1 MELTAA
7 RALCYLAACVADDKG
22 WKAARVY
29 VSMVKVQAPRV
40 ALKILDEAMQ
50 VHGAHGISQD
60 CRLSDEWMHV
70 RHVRFADGPDAV
82 HLREISRTEAR
93 RVPSALAVEISG
105 VNENIERYGKF
116 KQVRLE
122 QRRQQQRTQAAQQ
135 QKLQSRA
142 KL

>member
-1 MELTAA
+1 MKGIE
-7 RALCYLAACVADDKG
+7 RYLASGSVRGLGLGLAK
-22 WKAARVY
+22 RV
-29 VSMVKVQAPRV
+29 VDHFGLDTLRV
-40 ALKILDEAMQ
+40 LDEAIQ
-50 VHGAHGISQD
+50 VHGAHGLSQD
-60 CRLSDEWMHV
+60 CKLTDEYIHV

>member
-82 HLREISRTEAR
+82 HLREISKLELKKM
-93 RVPSALAVEISG
+93 PSELAVQVSG
-105 VNENIERYGKF
+105 TNHNIEKYGFF
-116 KQVRLE
+116 KHVPPPKARARL
-122 QRRQQQRTQAAQQ
+122 
-135 QKLQSRA
+135 
-142 KL
+142 